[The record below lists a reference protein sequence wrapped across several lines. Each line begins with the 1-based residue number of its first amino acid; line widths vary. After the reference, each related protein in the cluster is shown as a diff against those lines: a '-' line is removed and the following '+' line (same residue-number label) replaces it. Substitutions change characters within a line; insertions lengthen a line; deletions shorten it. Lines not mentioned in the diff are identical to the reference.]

1 MNYNDIRALKEV
13 CGVLTERYVID
24 IIEENNKL
32 KNKIKEL
39 KKYEKP
45 KIKAS
50 FYSKT
55 DREGIYSDDY
65 DIWNT
70 NFCNDITKIVKNFVD
85 SYYLIKN
92 NPYGEFKELFFDTTY
107 CDIIDCFTKYF
118 TIISGNKSWANRIC
132 DTYLMSIGYFL
143 NENLNL
149 ENDKRNLE
157 ECMILTFDNII
168 SHIISFE
175 LE

>member
-70 NFCNDITKIVKNFVD
+70 NFCNDITKIVRNFVD

-92 NPYGEFKELFFDTTY
+92 NPYGEFKELFL
-107 CDIIDCFTKYF
+107 IQLIV
-118 TIISGNKSWANRIC
+118 
-132 DTYLMSIGYFL
+132 
-143 NENLNL
+143 
-149 ENDKRNLE
+149 
-157 ECMILTFDNII
+157 IL
-168 SHIISFE
+168 
-175 LE
+175 

>member
-32 KNKIKEL
+32 KKKIKEL

-65 DIWNT
+65 DNGIL
-70 NFCNDITKIVKNFVD
+70 IFV
-85 SYYLIKN
+85 
-92 NPYGEFKELFFDTTY
+92 
-107 CDIIDCFTKYF
+107 
-118 TIISGNKSWANRIC
+118 
-132 DTYLMSIGYFL
+132 
-143 NENLNL
+143 
-149 ENDKRNLE
+149 
-157 ECMILTFDNII
+157 MILQRLLGILLIVII
-168 SHIISFE
+168 
-175 LE
+175 